1 MIWLATI
8 AAVVALIGAP
18 NALACRFPANG
29 EETPQM
35 QQRMRDWTAR
45 LAAARKVSGTY
56 AVDRE
61 VPNSVQRDAVDQL
74 GVVVGQTGR
83 IEASTFLEQ
92 ANMIV
97 VGCGGPIVA
106 KPIAGQTGTF
116 FLEKRGVDGRW
127 LIVHFE
133 RDGRNVD

>member
-1 MIWLATI
+1 MIRVATI
-8 AAVVALIGAP
+8 AALVALIGAP
-18 NALACRFPANG
+18 DALACRLPANG

-56 AVDRE
+56 AVERE

-97 VGCGGPIVA
+97 VRCGGPTVT
-106 KPIAGQTGTF
+106 KPSAGQTGSF
-116 FLEKRGVDGRW
+116 FLEKREADGRW

-133 RDGRNVD
+133 RDGRKDD

>member
-1 MIWLATI
+1 MIRLATI
-8 AAVVALIGAP
+8 AASVALIGAP
-18 NALACRFPANG
+18 DALACRFPANG

-56 AVDRE
+56 AVERE
-61 VPNSVQRDAVDQL
+61 VPNWVQRDAVDQL

-83 IEASTFLEQ
+83 IEASTFLEH

-97 VGCGGPIVA
+97 VGCGGPIVT
-106 KPIAGQTGTF
+106 KPSAGHTGTF
-116 FLEKRGVDGRW
+116 FLEKREADGRW

-133 RDGRNVD
+133 RDGRKDD

>member
-1 MIWLATI
+1 MRFATV
-8 AAVVALIGAP
+8 AALVALIGAP
-18 NALACRFPANG
+18 DALACRFPANG

-35 QQRMRDWTAR
+35 QQRMRDWTVR
-45 LAAARKVSGTY
+45 LAAARKVSGSY
-56 AVDRE
+56 AVERE

-97 VGCGGPIVA
+97 VGCGGPIIT
-106 KPIAGQTGTF
+106 KPNAGQAGTF
-116 FLEKRGVDGRW
+116 FLEKREADGRW

-133 RDGRNVD
+133 RDGRKDD